1 MAGILLK
8 IDPSGNVTELR
19 PGSHLLGRL
28 IVLSASQYSLHRQ
41 RLRRTDKLGQ
51 KAAEQKICHDQNY
64 TDHILLTQAST
75 QATYGTPSLIW
86 VWPRSPSDKPDYR
99 NVAALPEPLCHEP
112 MTNGVRV
119 VRGLEG
125 YFGEVWRNT
134 LLISIR
140 WWAEQPTRRQW
151 EEFIRATGLQ
161 TWTEE
166 DGADHVLNPPD
177 AIDVPFR
184 KNLVFGGSDWAGR
197 VRQFRAETLLVP
209 VIAVTALAIA
219 FDVGQVTG
227 LQSKIQERQAL
238 LKLQEESAATWLPF
252 RRDALQAR
260 DDISRLMDRRES
272 IALVYA
278 LTDLSYA
285 LKGRSVTIRGVDLV
299 DDRLA
304 VTFDK
309 PGLAEP
315 VSVIEALERSVTW
328 QTVSYDNN
336 RQQIIGQLSTRLPD
350 QGDPLPGTV
359 NDE

>member
-1 MAGILLK
+1 MAGILFK

-19 PGSHLLGRL
+19 PGSRLFGRL

-41 RLRRTDKLGQ
+41 RLRRTDKFGR

-64 TDHILLTQAST
+64 TDHFVFTEVSPQAS
-75 QATYGTPSLIW
+75 YGTPSLIW
-86 VWPRSPSDKPDYR
+86 VWPRSPTDKTDYR

-112 MTNGVRV
+112 MTSGVRV
-119 VRGLEG
+119 VRGIEG
-125 YFGEVWRNT
+125 YFGEVWKNT

-151 EEFIRATGLQ
+151 EEFIRATGLKS
-161 TWTEE
+161 WTEE
-166 DGADHVLNPPD
+166 DGADHILTMPSAV
-177 AIDVPFR
+177 DVPFR
-184 KNLVFGGSDWAGR
+184 KNLAFGGSDWTGR

-209 VIAVTALAIA
+209 VIAVAALAIA

-238 LKLQEESAATWLPF
+238 LKQYEESADIWLPF
-252 RRDALQAR
+252 RRNALKAR

-278 LTDLSYA
+278 LTDLSNA
-285 LKGRSVTIRGVDLV
+285 LKGQSVTIRGVDLI

-309 PGLAEP
+309 PGLEEP

-336 RQQIIGQLSTRLPD
+336 RQQIIGQLSTRFPD
-350 QGDPLPGTV
+350 QSDPISGTV